1 MKAAEAR
8 EMSVA
13 DLRDRIEIEKSNL
26 DTMKINHAISPLED
40 TSKIKKTRRD
50 IALMITIL
58 LRKKN
63 RTKKADLWKEIF
75 VRKDWV

>member
-1 MKAAEAR
+1 MKVSEVR

-13 DLRDRIEIEKSNL
+13 DLRDRIQVEKNNL

-40 TSKIKKTRRD
+40 TSKFKKTRKD

-58 LRKKN
+58 
-63 RTKKADLWKEIF
+63 AQKETQNS
-75 VRKDWV
+75 